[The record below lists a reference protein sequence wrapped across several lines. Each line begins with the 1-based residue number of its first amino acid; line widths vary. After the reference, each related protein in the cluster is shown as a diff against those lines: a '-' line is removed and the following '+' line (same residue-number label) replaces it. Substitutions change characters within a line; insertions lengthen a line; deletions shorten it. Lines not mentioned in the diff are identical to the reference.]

1 MNEAAEL
8 SVTLADVRAAHRRIA
23 DAVADTPCRVSRT
36 LSEITGAEVWLKF
49 ETFQYT
55 ASFKERGALN
65 RLLRTSA
72 EERARGV
79 IAMSAGNHAQGVAYH
94 ARRLGIPATIVMPAF
109 TPIVKVENTR
119 KLGAKVE
126 LFGESV
132 EDAASHA
139 RGIAAAED
147 LLFVH
152 PFDDADVIA
161 GQGTIAIEMLAAVP
175 DLDALVVPIG
185 GGGLIAGVAT
195 AAKALQPDIEV
206 VGVEAGLYAAVWRL
220 RRGLAI
226 EAGGPTIAEG
236 IAVKQPGA
244 LTLPIIERLVDDIL
258 LVDEAVLETAVL
270 MLLEIEKCVVEGA
283 GAAGL
288 AALLAH
294 PQRLAGKRV
303 GLILCGGNIDS
314 RLLSAVILR
323 GLVRTERLV
332 RFRVSLPD
340 RPGSLTRVTALIARC
355 GGNVVDVIHQ
365 RAFARMSVM
374 QTDVDMTI
382 ETRNAGHAAQIRAA
396 LAGEGFA
403 VRGLDDPVTPGGLG

>member
-1 MNEAAEL
+1 MTIA
-8 SVTLADVRAAHRRIA
+8 LADVQAARRRIA
-23 DAVADTPCRVSRT
+23 DAVVNTPCLPSRT
-36 LSEITGAEVWLKF
+36 LSEITGAQVWLKF
-49 ETFQYT
+49 ENFQYT

-65 RLLRTSA
+65 RLLRTTEA
-72 EERARGV
+72 ERRQGV

-119 KLGAKVE
+119 KLGARVE
-126 LFGESV
+126 LVGENV
-132 EDAASHA
+132 EEAAA
-139 RGIAAAED
+139 RAREIAAAD
-147 LLFVH
+147 GLLFVH
-152 PFDDADVIA
+152 PFDDPDVIA
-161 GQGTIAIEMLAAVP
+161 GQGTIAIEMLEVVP
-175 DLDALVVPIG
+175 ELETLIVPIG
-185 GGGLIAGVAT
+185 GGGLISGIAT
-195 AAKALQPDIEV
+195 AAKALQPSIEV
-206 VGVEAGLYAAVWRL
+206 VGVEAALYPSVWRL
-220 RRGLAI
+220 QRGLSS

-244 LTLPIIERLVDDIL
+244 VTLPIIERLVDDIV
-258 LVDEAVLETAVL
+258 LVDEATLETAVL
-270 MLLEIEKCVVEGA
+270 MLLEIEKSVVEGA

-294 PQRLAGKRV
+294 PKRFAGKRV

-365 RAFARMSVM
+365 RAFARQSVM
-374 QTDVDMTI
+374 QTDVDVTI
-382 ETRNAGHAAQIRAA
+382 ETRNAAHAKEIQAT

-403 VRGLDDPVTPGGLG
+403 TRGLDDPAGASGLG